1 MEVMAGFIKGNGEF
15 KNLQVYKMAVIIS
28 VATDIF
34 VKRFIDSRSRTTDQ
48 MQQAARS
55 CKQNLVEG
63 SDAAPTSKETE
74 IKLTNVARASL
85 GELLEDY
92 EDYLRFNSLEVWGVN
107 HPRVERLR
115 DYLKKEAFEQEYP
128 KLLPKLNG
136 EEFCNLMITLIL
148 QERRLIDG
156 LLKRQQQ
163 RFLED
168 GGIREAM
175 TRSRLETRKNQN
187 SPNNRNNPNNP
198 SPPITPI
205 TPSPQI
211 TPKN

>member
-1 MEVMAGFIKGNGEF
+1 MAEFIKGNGDF
-15 KNLQVYKMAVIIS
+15 KSLIVYKNAVIIS

-34 VKRFIDSRSRTTDQ
+34 VKKFIEPKSRTVDQ

-92 EDYLRFNSLEVWGVN
+92 QDYLLFNSLETWGIE
-107 HPRVERLR
+107 HPRIKRLR
-115 DYLKKEAFEQEYP
+115 EYLKTSEFASDYP
-128 KLLPKLNG
+128 SLLSKLSA
-136 EEFCNLMITLIL
+136 EEFCNLMITLIN
-148 QERRLIDG
+148 QERFLIDG
-156 LLKRQQQ
+156 LLKKQQQ
-163 RFLED
+163 RFLEE

-175 TRSRLETRKNQN
+175 SRERLAARAQNRAITQSNQN
-187 SPNNRNNPNNP
+187 NQSSPSNQSNLSNRTLEN
-198 SPPITPI
+198 
-205 TPSPQI
+205 
-211 TPKN
+211 